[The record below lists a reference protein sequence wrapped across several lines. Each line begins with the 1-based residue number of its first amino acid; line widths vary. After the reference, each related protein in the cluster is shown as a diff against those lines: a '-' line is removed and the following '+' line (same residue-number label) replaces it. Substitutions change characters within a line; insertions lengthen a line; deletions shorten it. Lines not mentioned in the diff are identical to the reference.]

1 MRNHLLG
8 AGALALFLLPASGA
22 SAAPQTLQLN
32 ASDMLAQTHSHAII
46 TTVTGTFRQLSGTL
60 NFDPEAKTCSVNVTL
75 VVESLALPNLLIRS
89 QTMSEGF
96 LDPAQYPTQHYVGT
110 CQGDTLVGNLT
121 MRGQTHP
128 FNMTITNEVT
138 NGQLT
143 GLHLEGKLNRYDWG
157 LNGLGMTVGKVIR
170 VTNDISLN
178 GQPPVPPAS

>member
-1 MRNHLLG
+1 MSLVRVKGRNRVIEKVVLTPDQMLTVRENLEDPYLLMAERACYLG
-8 AGALALFLLPASGA
+8 LRICEVLGLMW
-22 SAAPQTLQLN
+22 
-32 ASDMLAQTHSHAII
+32 DD
-46 TTVTGTFRQLSGTL
+46 
-60 NFDPEAKTCSVNVTL
+60 FDPEAKTCSVNVTL